1 MSAPTQIVRNTKDV
15 VDIINTS
22 GVSGRKSQLVIV
34 LALGCTFLDGYD
46 FGALGVGASQV
57 KAQLGLS
64 AGMFGT
70 TTAAIAI
77 GALIGAL
84 VGGYYV
90 DKIGRIRMLSLD
102 GIFFVVAAIGAAL
115 AVNFYWLVGW
125 RFVMGL
131 GVGLDFP
138 VALSFI
144 AEFKGRKRGA
154 ALSGWGVM
162 FSIGLLM
169 TYVVDIVAHALGAG
183 DNTWRIVLG
192 VGAVPGLI
200 VILGRYLW
208 LQESPMWAASRG
220 DFHGAAEIL
229 RKSYGVQVRVEA
241 PENPAPTRGYSL
253 RDYAAVF
260 RRPYLGR
267 TALSSIIGLTQS
279 LQFYAVSFYLPM
291 LTLKLFSE
299 KFYPSIVGAMLFAAV
314 VPTGT
319 LVAMKLVDH
328 KSMRMLVAVGYAGVA
343 VALLILGFGAK
354 YLPLAAIVLLICL
367 FQFGHGFGPGTLG
380 MTMAGMS
387 YPTAIRG
394 AGVGVSQA
402 MLRVGSIAGFYLF
415 PLLLETTGLGATL
428 LVLLSAPAIG
438 LLATLFIKW
447 EPVGRDV
454 DAEEA
459 DASAANRK
467 EGQWISTRTT

>member
-1 MSAPTQIVRNTKDV
+1 MSAPMWVVREARDVIEIVNRL
-15 VDIINTS
+15 
-22 GVSGRKSQLVIV
+22 GAAGRKSKLVIII
-34 LALGCTFLDGYD
+34 ALGCTFLDGYD
-46 FGALGVGASQV
+46 FGALGVGATQV
-57 KAQLGLS
+57 QTQLDLS

-102 GIFFVVAAIGAAL
+102 GVFFVVAAIGAAV
-115 AVNFYWLVGW
+115 ATNVYWLISC

-154 ALSGWGVM
+154 ALTGWGVM
-162 FSIGLLM
+162 FSAGLVM
-169 TYVVDIVAHALGAG
+169 TYVVAIVAHALGAG
-183 DNTWRIVLG
+183 DHMWRIVLG
-192 VGAVPGLI
+192 LGALPGLV
-200 VILGRYLW
+200 VILGRYFW

-220 DFHGAAEIL
+220 DLHGAAEIL
-229 RKSYGVQVRVEA
+229 RRSYGANVQVDAAVVQATR
-241 PENPAPTRGYSL
+241 PQLRGYSL

-260 RRPYLGR
+260 RSPYLRR

-279 LQFYAVSFYLPM
+279 MEFYAVSFYLPV
-291 LTLKLFSE
+291 LTVQLFGKS
-299 KFYPSIVGAMLFAAV
+299 FYPSIVGAMLFAAV
-314 VPTGT
+314 MPAGT
-319 LVAMKLVDH
+319 LVTLKLVDH
-328 KSMRMLVAVGYAGVA
+328 KSMRMLIALGYTGVA
-343 VALLILGFGAK
+343 CALIVLALGSQ
-354 YLPLAAIVLLICL
+354 YLPLALIVFFICL

-387 YPTAIRG
+387 FPTAFRG

-402 MLRVGSIAGFYLF
+402 MLRVGSIIGFYFF
-415 PLLLETTGLGATL
+415 PLVLAATSLGTTL
-428 LVLLSAPAIG
+428 LVVLSAPLLG
-438 LLATLFIKW
+438 LLATLVIRW

-454 DAEEA
+454 DAE
-459 DASAANRK
+459 ASALAPSPA
-467 EGQWISTRTT
+467 EELS